1 MKQSSNSRRSRGRG
15 VGKRQPKNNSFD
27 SNGPEVRVRGSAQQ
41 VYEKYLTLARDARAV
56 GDRIASENYFQH
68 AEHYFR
74 IIGSQENG
82 DSRDGGR
89 DTNRN
94 EGRSSRRGRGHQQP
108 DNQGGNATQKVA
120 SEVTADQPSVPDL
133 AGTEQPNV
141 ELPTGN
147 NEAAAVQAT
156 QPTPTETNDAEPEN
170 IDEQDESRVEQSGT
184 AGLAEGAA
192 ESDTGASSG
201 EDDESRDSAVA

>member
-94 EGRSSRRGRGHQQP
+94 EGRSRRGRSHHQP
-108 DNQGGNATQKVA
+108 DNQGGNATQKMA
-120 SEVTADQPSVPDL
+120 SEVTADQPSTPDL
-133 AGTEQPNV
+133 AGAEQPSI
-141 ELPTGN
+141 ELPPSKDP
-147 NEAAAVQAT
+147 AAAAQAT
-156 QPTPTETNDAEPEN
+156 QPVPTENSDAESEN
-170 IDEQDESRVEQSGT
+170 IDEQDKAVVEQSGT
-184 AGLAEGAA
+184 AGLAEAAA
-192 ESDTGASSG
+192 ESDTGTSSD